1 MVTLCSLAEAVGGY
15 PLDAGTRASYTHWS
29 PSGRPWPR
37 FLTGGGEPRGEVP
50 TVQDVWGYR
59 CLQCV
64 GRRGLKRHHQTLP
77 KTGVVMLRVVED
89 DHWYLYQCQQ
99 AIGYRL
105 VAMGRGGRAS
115 IDQVKMPERWLRLM
129 PLKRRSGIGRNVAL
143 PALDPPALLSKRW
156 PAVSEFLVATL
167 FDDNTCRLPGE
178 LKWSAKAA
186 GWQVTLYDV
195 EQALR
200 LSVNAPDVER
210 PCRCSN
216 SF

>member
-1 MVTLCSLAEAVGGY
+1 
-15 PLDAGTRASYTHWS
+15 
-29 PSGRPWPR
+29 
-37 FLTGGGEPRGEVP
+37 
-50 TVQDVWGYR
+50 
-59 CLQCV
+59 
-64 GRRGLKRHHQTLP
+64 
-77 KTGVVMLRVVED
+77 MLRVVEG

-156 PAVSEFLVATL
+156 PAISEFLVATL

-178 LKWSAKAA
+178 IKWSAKAA

-200 LSVNAPDVER
+200 LSVNAPDVEKAMSMLEQLLGVEDAPWEIDNYLQALKER
-210 PCRCSN
+210 REKKRKK
-216 SF
+216 